1 MGSIAAW
8 ARGLLLA
15 APLVGIS
22 AWVIQGALH
31 RSQGPTFPRPDVP
44 VERSAVLTG
53 LPPADADLPA
63 AQLEERVD
71 GAAEALRAQGCRRL
85 LHWRLADPPAD
96 LEALV
101 FETADGAH
109 AMMEGDA
116 GKDRTPGLGDEALV
130 GDQFLYFRRGPVFVR
145 LLLDPG
151 AKADPASLKRQAGQV
166 DQALRQGARL

>member
-1 MGSIAAW
+1 MGSMAAW

-22 AWVIQGALH
+22 AWVVQGALH
-31 RSQGPTFPRPDVP
+31 RSHGPTLAPAAAP
-44 VERSAVLTG
+44 VERSAVLRG
-53 LPPADADLPA
+53 LPAPDADLPGSR
-63 AQLEERVD
+63 LEERVD

-85 LHWRLADPPAD
+85 LHWRLEAPPAD

-101 FETADGAH
+101 FQTTEGAH
-109 AMMEGDA
+109 AAMEGDA

-130 GDQFLYFRRGPVFVR
+130 SDQFLYFRRGPVFVR

-151 AKADPASLKRQAGQV
+151 AHAAPGSLNHQATKV
-166 DQALRQGARL
+166 DEALRQGARL